1 MEEERIDDM
10 NVQEEPKEE
19 QPEVYVERPGWQV
32 WLARIGFVI
41 FILIVLYQIFY
52 LATGGKYAN
61 PWN

>member
-19 QPEVYVERPGWQV
+19 QPEVYVERPSWQV

-52 LATGGKYAN
+52 LATGGKYAH

>member
-1 MEEERIDDM
+1 MEEERID
-10 NVQEEPKEE
+10 NPEELEE
-19 QPEVYVERPGWQV
+19 QPEVYTERPGWQV
-32 WLARIGFVI
+32 WFARIGLVI

>member
-1 MEEERIDDM
+1 MEEERIDKP
-10 NVQEEPKEE
+10 EELEK
-19 QPEVYVERPGWQV
+19 QPEVYTERPAWQV

-52 LATGGKYAN
+52 LVTGGKYAN